1 MKSYTF
7 GAGLNSEK
15 EALVLV
21 RAFERFLVHFH
32 GTEFELMTDPKP
44 LTCIFSPKSKTCAR
58 IERWLLRMQPYRFT
72 VKYIPGPKNIADSLS
87 RLLCAMPTSEHK
99 DQTEKYVKWVAQELT
114 PVALTTREIER
125 ASEHNPEL
133 KSVRESILNG
143 QRHVLEFKEYQP
155 VRGELG
161 AIGKLVLR
169 GPRIVIP
176 KH

>member
-1 MKSYTF
+1 M
-7 GAGLNSEK
+7 GARRK
-15 EALVLV
+15 C
-21 RAFERFLVHFH
+21 RFPSF
-32 GTEFELMTDPKP
+32 P
-44 LTCIFSPKSKTCAR
+44 
-58 IERWLLRMQPYRFT
+58 
-72 VKYIPGPKNIADSLS
+72 
-87 RLLCAMPTSEHK
+87 SEHK
-99 DQTEKYVKWVAQELT
+99 DQTEEYVQWVAQELT